1 MAWKH
6 KGRSEWV
13 WVVLDA
19 HCIIKFP
26 YGETELLL
34 LGKSTFVIEIWPGY
48 SMQCSGFT
56 KGGVNGWSSV
66 QASLLGM
73 GLLETRWPSQFHNGH
88 HFFIGSDA
96 ASKS

>member
-19 HCIIKFP
+19 HCIIKLP
-26 YGETELLL
+26 YGETELGKVLL
-34 LGKSTFVIEIWPGY
+34 SLKYGPD

-73 GLLETRWPSQFHNGH
+73 ELLETRWPSQFHNGR

>member
-19 HCIIKFP
+19 HCIIKLP

-34 LGKSTFVIEIWPGY
+34 LGKSTFVIEIWAG
-48 SMQCSGFT
+48 
-56 KGGVNGWSSV
+56 
-66 QASLLGM
+66 
-73 GLLETRWPSQFHNGH
+73 
-88 HFFIGSDA
+88 
-96 ASKS
+96 